1 MWSSLVLKTMREEAF
16 WAYRDF
22 VKQKV
27 KCRTFNVKNYE
38 HGLTCLQKSFMEA
51 YLIREGLLSRID

>member
-1 MWSSLVLKTMREEAF
+1 MREEAF

-22 VKQKV
+22 VKKKV
-27 KCRTFNVKNYE
+27 KCRTFNLKNYE

-51 YLIREGLLSRID
+51 HLRREGLLSRVD